1 MSSSES
7 EDGRRSGHSSHVQ
20 PSENGSRSRASL
32 RSPSPSSQRHR
43 HRRSHSKSK
52 VTDVERLGREN
63 QKLKRKIDALQLENA
78 AVSKKSRKKGA
89 EKSIENQGRAL
100 ARIATLYTPIASL
113 VRCFFAYDT
122 DAEEEDNDV
131 DPVDLNEKELEEY
144 FKRQMEKR
152 KIQRDIRAY
161 HIVVKT
167 VPGFQKAVDAAG
179 TDISAI
185 LTLCKQLQY
194 GSISARS
201 DDVHTLMIELANWL
215 NFRPLPSRADPLLLN
230 HSRELRGFKHNL
242 TGKLLCPVE
251 YDWSDSVV
259 RAKIR
264 NKEIKTNASF
274 FIRAFYRGEEGNPD
288 NVEEGFLRSTLLVQ
302 TWRQIY
308 RASGS
313 ISEDEIPS
321 TQSDLSET
329 PAPVP
334 QSNKARSSTKQSLAE
349 LYGLNQ
355 VTPRTIAYSCVL
367 LRFSLSHAKKW
378 GQDRSFNYEGLY
390 NEIVDYFE
398 AADPE
403 DEEVQTHLAEL
414 LQWWNQQAF
423 AEEDASNSLKPSL
436 HFQSTLEEQRA
447 AKMSAA
453 AAAMVT
459 VPGSASAS

>member
-1 MSSSES
+1 
-7 EDGRRSGHSSHVQ
+7 
-20 PSENGSRSRASL
+20 
-32 RSPSPSSQRHR
+32 
-43 HRRSHSKSK
+43 
-52 VTDVERLGREN
+52 
-63 QKLKRKIDALQLENA
+63 
-78 AVSKKSRKKGA
+78 
-89 EKSIENQGRAL
+89 
-100 ARIATLYTPIASL
+100 
-113 VRCFFAYDT
+113 
-122 DAEEEDNDV
+122 
-131 DPVDLNEKELEEY
+131 
-144 FKRQMEKR
+144 
-152 KIQRDIRAY
+152 
-161 HIVVKT
+161 
-167 VPGFQKAVDAAG
+167 
-179 TDISAI
+179 
-185 LTLCKQLQY
+185 LQY

-215 NFRPLPSRADPLLLN
+215 NFRPLPSHADPLLLN
-230 HSRELRGFKHNL
+230 HSHELRGFKHNL
-242 TGKLLCPVE
+242 TAKLLCPVE

-264 NKEIKTNASF
+264 NKEIKTNTSF
-274 FIRAFYRGEEGNPD
+274 FIHAFYRGEEGNPNN

-302 TWRQIY
+302 TWHQIY

-321 TQSDLSET
+321 LQTDRSNAS
-329 PAPVP
+329 APVP

-378 GQDRSFNYEGLY
+378 GQDCSFNYEGLY

-414 LQWWNQQAF
+414 LHWWNEQAF

-447 AKMSAA
+447 AKTSAA
-453 AAAMVT
+453 AAAMVP
-459 VPGSASAS
+459 VPGSASTS